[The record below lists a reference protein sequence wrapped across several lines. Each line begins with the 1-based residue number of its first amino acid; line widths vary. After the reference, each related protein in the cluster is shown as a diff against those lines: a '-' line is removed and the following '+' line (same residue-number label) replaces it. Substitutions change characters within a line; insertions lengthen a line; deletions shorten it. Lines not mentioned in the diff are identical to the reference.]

1 MKFPIV
7 IPQLFYDLI
16 ARILPG
22 FYFLALVQI
31 SLPRL
36 ARYLYPQL
44 LTGRDS
50 FVDSLGL
57 LAGYAIICYFL
68 GWLFL
73 AFVWDS
79 KQEEICEKHGG
90 SKSKNKEYQWIRLSH
105 PAAGFRIIKLRA
117 EARMLETTRTS
128 MPVIIVLAIVYLCI
142 VVILLISESNSIDK
156 FLWMRPLTGV
166 LISTVSFYGFRRRER
181 IAWKNYYGNIN
192 IIYDILHD
200 TDDPVKLSGENKDK
214 T

>member
-22 FYFLALVQI
+22 FFFLALVQL
-31 SLPRL
+31 SLPEL
-36 ARYLYPQL
+36 TRYLYPHVI
-44 LTGRDS
+44 TGRDS
-50 FVDSLGL
+50 FVNSLGL
-57 LAGYAIICYFL
+57 VVGYAVICYFL
-68 GWLFL
+68 GQLFL
-73 AFVWDS
+73 AFIWGS
-79 KQEEICEKHGG
+79 KEEEICEKHGG
-90 SKSKNKEYQWIRLSH
+90 SKSINEKYQRIRLSH

-128 MPVIIVLAIVYLCI
+128 MPAIIVLDIVYLCI
-142 VVILLISESNSIDK
+142 MIILAISESYSIDK
-156 FLWMRPLTGV
+156 VFWVRPLIGV
-166 LISTVSFYGFRRRER
+166 LISTVSFYGFCRRER
-181 IAWKNYYGNIN
+181 KAWKNYYGNIN

-200 TDDPVKLSGENKDK
+200 YVDPVKPFPDN